1 MAIIGSWVIDGIIK
15 ADANKVAN
23 EMYNIGQINGNDEFT
38 PQELVNYARNNPNSE
53 LYKCFEW
60 NDTIA
65 AEKYR
70 IRQAGDVIR
79 FLRITIPTEEGNL
92 QKTKIR
98 LFVNTNNYD
107 NSYKAT
113 EIVFQN
119 KTEYDKLLAE
129 ANAELQAFKQKYKG
143 IKELGKILALIP

>member
-1 MAIIGSWVIDGIIK
+1 MIIGSWAIDGIIK

-23 EMYNIGQINGNDEFT
+23 EMNSIGKANGNNEFK
-38 PQELVNYARNNPNSE
+38 PQELIDYARNNPNSE
-53 LYKCFEW
+53 LHKCFEW

-70 IRQAGDVIR
+70 ISQARDVIR
-79 FLRITIPTEEGNL
+79 YLRITVPTEEGNL
-92 QKTKIR
+92 EKTKIR
-98 LFVNTNNYD
+98 MFVSTNNYD
-107 NSYKAT
+107 NNYKAT

-119 KTEYDKLLAE
+119 KTEYSKLLAE
-129 ANAELQAFKQKYKG
+129 AMSELQAFKQKYQG